1 MARAGWFVLALAVV
15 LASVVLGVHGALLL
29 GDAVLAGDWVR
40 CLGGALVMVLA
51 SLGCVFGVRLF
62 EAGAEAVEAV
72 RQDHSCS
79 RRGASDGF
87 GVVLA
92 VGLVA
97 LALSVLAS
105 RGGLPA
111 LGALLLSVS
120 VWCFGYLVGAV
131 RAGGRNSCAGCEVR
145 Q

>member
-15 LASVVLGVHGALLL
+15 LGSVVLGVHGVLLA
-29 GDAVLAGDWVR
+29 GDSLLAGDWVR
-40 CLGGALVMVLA
+40 CLGGVLVTVLA

-62 EAGAEAVEAV
+62 EGGAQAVAAARQANSCPV
-72 RQDHSCS
+72 RE
-79 RRGASDGF
+79 ASDGF

-105 RGGLPA
+105 RGGLPVF
-111 LGALLLSVS
+111 GALLLSVS

-131 RAGGRNSCAGCEVR
+131 RVGCRNSCAGCEVR

>member
-15 LASVVLGVHGALLL
+15 LGSVVLGVHGVMLAGYSLLS
-29 GDAVLAGDWVR
+29 GDWVR

-62 EAGAEAVEAV
+62 EAGTEAVEAV
-72 RQDHSCS
+72 RRAHSCS

-120 VWCFGYLVGAV
+120 VWCFGYLVGTSRAV
-131 RAGGRNSCAGCEVR
+131 ERNSCAGCEVR